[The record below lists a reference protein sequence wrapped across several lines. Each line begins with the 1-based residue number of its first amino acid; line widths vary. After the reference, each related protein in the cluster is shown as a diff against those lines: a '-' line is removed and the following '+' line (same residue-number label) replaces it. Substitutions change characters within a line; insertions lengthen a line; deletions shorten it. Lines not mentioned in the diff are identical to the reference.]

1 MKFRPVVRL
10 LFVVLCAVLF
20 AMNAAAQSSLGIV
33 FYDVEGLYDTIPSK
47 FYNDRRY
54 TPSGSLG
61 WSADRYARK
70 IASTAAVLDS
80 VAMPLVALCGVENE
94 QVVRE
99 LTEACSADYA
109 YLHRTS
115 DFSLGMDFAL
125 LYYGDTFLPI
135 RIEEYGYALCVEGEI
150 TADGWAENGESDSR
164 KIAIIITRRPRDLEH
179 VVSRV
184 RQRDKECRIIVLG
197 EVYEA
202 DFKSL
207 GLRDM
212 TAVAEQSGYGT
223 TVNEGRWRMTH
234 RIATDLGGECRCGVY
249 IKRWLLNREG
259 HPQPTY
265 QRGKY
270 VGGYSSSLPVYLY
283 FE

>member
-1 MKFRPVVRL
+1 MKVWLMTIILALGCVVQIS
-10 LFVVLCAVLF
+10 
-20 AMNAAAQSSLGIV
+20 AQSVIGV
-33 FYDVEGLYDTIPSK
+33 AFYDVDAMYDTIPSSS
-47 FYNDRRY
+47 YDDRDY
-54 TPSGSLG
+54 TPQGRRAWG
-61 WSADRYARK
+61 EERYRRK
-70 IASTAAVLDS
+70 VEHTAAVIDS
-80 VAMPLVALCGVENE
+80 MGMDVVALYGVENE
-94 QVVRE
+94 QVVRDIAM
-99 LTEACSADYA
+99 ACKSDYA

-115 DFSLGMDFAL
+115 DFGLGMDFAL

-135 RIEEYGYALCVEGEI
+135 RVEEYGYALCVEGEI
-150 TADGWAENGESDSR
+150 TADGWREDDGFDSR

-184 RQRDKECRIIVLG
+184 RQRDKECRIIMLG
-197 EVYEA
+197 EVHSA